1 MKPEIKKKIKK
12 IDTKDW
18 KKISV
23 EFGQNV
29 LEIAVPPNCVELSMK
44 TVSPLTD
51 PRAQI
56 EKALSNPIHSPTLEE
71 IVRKKTK
78 KPEELT
84 AAITVSDITRP
95 VPYKG
100 DHGILTPVLR
110 RLESSGI
117 PKQNIRIIVG
127 TGTHRPST
135 VRRKDRDVWRI
146 CG

>member
-12 IDTKDW
+12 IDIKDW
-18 KKISV
+18 KKISI

-29 LEIAVPPNCVELSMK
+29 LEIAVPPNCAELSMK
-44 TVSPLTD
+44 VVSPLTD
-51 PRAQI
+51 PRTQI
-56 EKALSNPIHSPTLEE
+56 EKVLSNPIHSPTLEE

-84 AAITVSDITRP
+84 AAITVSDVTRP

-110 RLESSGI
+110 RL
-117 PKQNIRIIVG
+117 
-127 TGTHRPST
+127 
-135 VRRKDRDVWRI
+135 
-146 CG
+146 